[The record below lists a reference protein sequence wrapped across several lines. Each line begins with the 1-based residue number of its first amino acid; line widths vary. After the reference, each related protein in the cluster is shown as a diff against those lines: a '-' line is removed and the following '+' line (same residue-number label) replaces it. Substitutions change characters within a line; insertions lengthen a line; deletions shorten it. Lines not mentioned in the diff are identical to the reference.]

1 MLGEREQGV
10 ACLGGKWHCIL
21 RVEIV
26 WNMGNNPQI
35 FEVEVLPGPVSEQ
48 SVRNGTAIRD
58 PYAVRSVR
66 ALWVVGGYWVT
77 FLTFYIVQRAIIL
90 ILFPVL
96 GSTGRRAHSPPPPAE
111 VTSHALCAVKLTRNA
126 VTSSPLASSL

>member
-1 MLGEREQGV
+1 MGARAAGWAKSLTRVPAMLGEREQGL
-10 ACLGGKWHCIL
+10 ACLGGKWYCIL

-58 PYAVRSVR
+58 S
-66 ALWVVGGYWVT
+66 
-77 FLTFYIVQRAIIL
+77 
-90 ILFPVL
+90 
-96 GSTGRRAHSPPPPAE
+96 
-111 VTSHALCAVKLTRNA
+111 
-126 VTSSPLASSL
+126 